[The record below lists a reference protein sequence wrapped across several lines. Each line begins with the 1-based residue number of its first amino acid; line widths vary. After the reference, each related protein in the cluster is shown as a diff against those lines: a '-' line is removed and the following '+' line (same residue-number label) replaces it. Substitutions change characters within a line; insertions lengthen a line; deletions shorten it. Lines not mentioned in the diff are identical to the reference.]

1 MVNGQPSSRISPLLL
16 IGVVV
21 AIVAAAFA
29 YVAGWL
35 TPGRL
40 TPAKLVDS
48 LAPATGPVLGFR
60 RNHAKGIC
68 FTGQFEANG
77 NGSALSKAQM
87 FAAGSYPVVGRFNLA
102 TPDPK
107 TPDGMARVRG
117 FSLRIATPDGQ
128 EWRSAMLDAP
138 FFAVSTPQAFYDLQ
152 KALAQKGDP
161 NAVKNFIGANPEF
174 GAFVGWA
181 KSAPF
186 TGSYAEERYNGLD
199 SFVFTNSA
207 GAKSVVRWSFLPA
220 ASPVAVSAEDLK
232 TREPDFLSKEIVE
245 RVGREKPHW
254 TMIVTVANL
263 GDATADPSKA
273 WPSDRRTIEVGTLTV
288 AAIEPEVSGACR
300 NINFDPTVLPAGMAV
315 SDDPFPAA
323 RSAAYSVSFNRRAA
337 EDEDY
342 PRASSGGKQ

>member
-87 FAAGSYPVVGRFNLA
+87 FAAGTYPVVGRFNLA

-254 TMIVTVANL
+254 TMIVTVANP

-273 WPSDRRTIEVGTLTV
+273 WPSDRRTVEAGTLTV